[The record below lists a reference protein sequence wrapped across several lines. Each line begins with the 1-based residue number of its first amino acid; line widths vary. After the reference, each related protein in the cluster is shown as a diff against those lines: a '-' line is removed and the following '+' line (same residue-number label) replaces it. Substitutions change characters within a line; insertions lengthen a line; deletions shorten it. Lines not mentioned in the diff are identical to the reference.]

1 MSNNSKD
8 NTNDFMLK
16 LRELST
22 EELTQRYDYTAAVM
36 LSNQGFWADTAA
48 RKLEQIA
55 EVLQAKKDEILKNN
69 STVH

>member
-36 LSNQGFWADTAA
+36 LNNQGFWADMAA